1 MIRIFARGLLRLM
14 ETPPKETVPTAPVAD
29 KTPEPSLK
37 AERAVRLAA
46 ALRANLK
53 RRKAPRAAAPSAKD
67 RN

>member
-1 MIRIFARGLLRLM
+1 M